1 MHFKVKVLAMNR
13 YGQNLWEME
22 FFTNNSLSANP
33 CEWFTKKNV
42 LHQNKSSV
50 STIRCVSD
58 IDVKLVFESI
68 DNLRMEHC
76 SFLIVK

>member
-33 CEWFTKKNV
+33 CEWFRKENV

-58 IDVKLVFESI
+58 IDVKLVFESV